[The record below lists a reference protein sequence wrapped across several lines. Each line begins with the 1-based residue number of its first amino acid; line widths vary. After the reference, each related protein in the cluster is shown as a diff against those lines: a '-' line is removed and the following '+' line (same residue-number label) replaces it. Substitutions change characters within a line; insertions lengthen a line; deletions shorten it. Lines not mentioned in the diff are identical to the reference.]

1 MIGIGVPLVW
11 AALLTAPPWFD
22 GACVPDFPV
31 VWAPTLVWTLA
42 TALTKAPWLVG
53 CGRSAAPAEMRPDAR
68 INAAAMPSTIDFVT
82 RITIASPRKDSPR
95 DIKRASLT
103 QECSDVERLGEKKD
117 RRWGSPRFLFLS
129 IIALFPVHR
138 FPFVPALAATPS
150 TLSVAPYLAP

>member
-22 GACVPDFPV
+22 GACVPDVPV
-31 VWAPTLVWTLA
+31 VWAPTLVLTLA

-82 RITIASPRKDSPR
+82 RITIRLPE
-95 DIKRASLT
+95 KRIPKGTKPARLM
-103 QECSDVERLGEKKD
+103 QECSDVER
-117 RRWGSPRFLFLS
+117 
-129 IIALFPVHR
+129 V
-138 FPFVPALAATPS
+138 
-150 TLSVAPYLAP
+150 

>member
-53 CGRSAAPAEMRPDAR
+53 CGRSAAPAEMRPDAK
-68 INAAAMPSTIDFVT
+68 INAAAMPSMIDFVT

-103 QECSDVERLGEKKD
+103 QECSDVERLGEKKNGG
-117 RRWGSPRFLFLS
+117 WGSRRSFFLPTT
-129 IIALFPVHR
+129 ALFPAYGLTL
-138 FPFVPALAATPS
+138 ALALTARPW
-150 TLSVAPYLAP
+150 TLAAA